1 MTALALPA
9 RMLAALRE
17 RRLVPGGELTS
28 LEWMLTSPDAFALT
42 EATPGQRATC
52 RILDGLSLGELARD
66 PNVIGILGGPEAIE
80 WWEANLHQPLEYC
93 EVAGI
98 RTAKSLK
105 IAAMAVRASQRCD
118 VSRLGPGE
126 VPRFSIVSVD
136 MDKAKVVLDH
146 LIGRVEA
153 SPVLKGLLLEEPKA
167 DSVLLR
173 HPSGRPVQ
181 VKVVAGA
188 RAGSTLVARW
198 SAGAAF
204 DEGTRMVGA
213 EDGVVNLDDA
223 RKAVIGRMLPGAQ
236 VVYMGSAWAPFGPV
250 YDMVKSNW
258 GKPKRDMVVAR
269 AKAWQMNPRHW
280 TPEACEALKRQDPV
294 TYETDVESNFAD
306 PESSMFVETALTL
319 ATRAEPLE
327 LPPNP
332 LWSFTA
338 AMDPAGSGGNA
349 WTLVLATCSR
359 VKSSV
364 TEPIPVTSVALAR
377 EWVGEAPDVVLREAA
392 EALKPYGVTMIW
404 TDQWSADAL
413 RVIARQ
419 FGLQLVVRELY
430 QREKFQLYDGLRLR
444 IETGSLELSPDPRVA
459 DDLKR
464 VRKKVTQDGYRIV
477 LPVTAD
483 GRHCDFAPSIVLATA
498 NPIAPPRPEPLIP
511 GTRPWQEATQTAMLE
526 AAVARSEKKKR
537 QLRGRPLR
545 DYLK

>member
-1 MTALALPA
+1 VLE
-9 RMLAALRE
+9 ALRAK
-17 RRLVPGGELTS
+17 RVVRGGDLTS
-28 LEWMLTSPDAFALT
+28 LEWVLTSPEAFGLVT
-42 EATPGQRATC
+42 ATPGQRATC
-52 RILDGLSLGELARD
+52 RVIDGLPLGDLATD
-66 PNVIGILGGPEAIE
+66 PNVISIMGGAEAVA
-80 WWEANLHQPLEYC
+80 WWEENHHQALEYC

-105 IAAMAVRASQRCD
+105 IAALAVRASQRCD

-126 VPRFSIVSVD
+126 IPRFSIVSVD
-136 MDKAKVVLDH
+136 MDKAKVVLEH
-146 LIGRVEA
+146 LVGRLQE
-153 SPVLKGLLLEEPKA
+153 SELLRGLMLDEPKS

-173 HPSGRPVQ
+173 HPSGRPVE
-181 VKVVAGA
+181 VKIVAGA
-188 RAGSTLVARW
+188 RAGSTLVSRW

-250 YDMVKSNW
+250 HDMVKACW

-269 AKAWQMNPRHW
+269 AKAWQMNPVHW
-280 TPEACEALKRQDPV
+280 TPEACEALKRQDPIA
-294 TYETDVESNFAD
+294 YETDVESNFAD
-306 PESSMFVETALTL
+306 PESSMFAETPLAL

-327 LPPNP
+327 LPPNE
-332 LWSFTA
+332 LWSFSA

-349 WTLVLATCSR
+349 WTLVLATCPR

-364 TEPIPVTSVALAR
+364 TEPVPVTAVALTR
-377 EWVGEAPDVVLREAA
+377 EWVGQAPDVVLRETA
-392 EALKPYGVTMIW
+392 EALKPYGVTTVW

-430 QREKFQLYDGLRLR
+430 QKAKFQLYDGLRLR
-444 IETGSLELSPDPRVA
+444 IETGSFELSPDARVS

-464 VRKKVTQDGYRIV
+464 VRKKVTQDGYKIV

-483 GRHCDFAPSIVLATA
+483 GRHCDFAPALVLATA
-498 NPIAPPRPEPLIP
+498 NPIEPPKQPALVP
-511 GTRPWQEATQTAMLE
+511 GTAMWQKAQQDSFLE
-526 AAVARSEKKKR
+526 AAIAKRAAAARKKPKPR
-537 QLRGRPLR
+537 NLR
-545 DYLK
+545 DYLR